1 MIIVKAVRLS
11 TSINTRR
18 SPYDYSEGCEVVN
31 INQYSK
37 ANLMIIVKAVRLST
51 SINTRR
57 SIF

>member
-37 ANLMIIVKAVRLST
+37 VTL
-51 SINTRR
+51 
-57 SIF
+57 